1 MGYSWLR
8 NVVGCS
14 ITEAELED
22 IPNPRMELL
31 FHVTFRSVQLTSLL
45 GFAIAAPVVTLTKQ
59 PRTLIALRTR
69 AMKYATYGLIPGVV
83 LGPALYYVRID
94 RMSILGALTGGF
106 ISAVTPY
113 GALEAAV
120 LGMYGGVLLA
130 SAYSHSSCGC

>member
-14 ITEAELED
+14 LTEAELED

-31 FHVTFRSVQLTSLL
+31 FHVTFRSVQLTSFL

-69 AMKYATYGLIPGVV
+69 AMKYATYGLIPGMV
-83 LGPALYYVRID
+83 LGPALYYVRMRHQPEEGYFD
-94 RMSILGALTGGF
+94 RCYRLRHNKNQVSVFKVVIEIFTY
-106 ISAVTPY
+106 TW
-113 GALEAAV
+113 
-120 LGMYGGVLLA
+120 LLA
-130 SAYSHSSCGC
+130 CVPD